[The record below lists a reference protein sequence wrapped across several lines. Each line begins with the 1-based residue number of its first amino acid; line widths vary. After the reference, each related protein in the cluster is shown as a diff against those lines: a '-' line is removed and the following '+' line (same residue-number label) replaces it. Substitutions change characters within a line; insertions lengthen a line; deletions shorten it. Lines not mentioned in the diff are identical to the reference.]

1 MGIKKTRIENKVRG
15 EKKWKRNK
23 GEGEF
28 REKRNRT
35 AKEGE
40 GERLKAY
47 SPQVPL
53 GGSMTCPCS
62 CSNVQTF

>member
-35 AKEGE
+35 AKEG
-40 GERLKAY
+40 GRRKAQ
-47 SPQVPL
+47 SL
-53 GGSMTCPCS
+53 FTAGTTGGLHDMPM
-62 CSNVQTF
+62 